1 MLDLSDDTLVVFVSD
16 SHIGGDRGC
25 DGFESPDELEA
36 LFVELADREGPVELI
51 LAGDFFDFLQI
62 GEVADGKNRASM
74 TIERP
79 EYRDLF
85 AALKRFREAAGKR
98 VIYLPGNHDAE
109 SFWNEEIQET
119 LRERGLVDEFAYY
132 YLASVET
139 GGGRRV
145 VYCEHGNQFDP
156 ENSVG
161 DYHDP
166 LDTPLGHHVVM
177 DGTRRIAPYGEISP
191 GLDLSE
197 IKMVYPL
204 VAIPAWI
211 VSRYFYHW
219 SGKVARYLLAPLL
232 VAFAIY
238 KVVAFLISRATNGQ
252 ASLLFG
258 SYRELPQIH
267 QVFLDTTLFLLL
279 LLGIFAIFFLVARHA
294 VRKTLRA
301 VSPGG
306 TPHYSPAEASQSKV
320 KDVLAGDAR
329 PPMDP
334 SFDPTTADIFVSGH
348 THLPSLAE
356 TERPD
361 GSKAVLVNSGCF
373 LRQLQPIT
381 PRPKGPPIFVSKFVL
396 THVRVFARE
405 GLLRVEL
412 WEQPKP
418 ARQTLTRIERLVSIG
433 RRPPQPPAGAK
444 ARLMASATL

>member
-1 MLDLSDDTLVVFVSD
+1 MLEVSGDTLVVFVSD

-25 DGFESPDELEA
+25 DGFESPKELEA
-36 LFVELADREGPVELI
+36 LFVELAGREGPVELI

-62 GEVADGKNRASM
+62 GKVPKGEDRASL
-74 TIERP
+74 TIDRS
-79 EYRDLF
+79 EYRELF
-85 AALKRFREAAGKR
+85 AALKRFRAEPGKR

-109 SFWNEEIQET
+109 SFWNKEIQET

-139 GGGRRV
+139 GGGQRV

-161 DYHDP
+161 DYLDP

-177 DGTRRIAPYGEISP
+177 DGTRRIAPFGEISS

-211 VSRYFYHW
+211 ASRYFYNLA
-219 SGKVARYLLAPLL
+219 GKVASYLLVPLI
-232 VAFAIY
+232 VAYAVY
-238 KVVAFLISRATNGQ
+238 KVIAFLISRATDGK

-258 SYRELPQIH
+258 SYRELPQVH
-267 QVFLDTTLFLLL
+267 QAFLDTVLFLLL
-279 LLGIFAIFFLVARHA
+279 VLGIFGVFFLVVRHA
-294 VRKTLRA
+294 VHKTLRA

-306 TPHYSPAEASQSKV
+306 TPHYSPAEASQKRIRA
-320 KDVLAGDAR
+320 VLAGEAR

-334 SFDPTTADIFVSGH
+334 AFDPTTADVFVSGH

-356 TERPD
+356 MERTD
-361 GSKAVLVNSGCF
+361 GSKSVLVNSGCF

-381 PRPKGPPIFVSKFVL
+381 PRLKGPPIFVSRFVL
-396 THVRVFARE
+396 THVRVFAQGE
-405 GLLRVEL
+405 KLRVEL

-418 ARQTLTRIERLVSIG
+418 AGQTLTRIERLVSIG
-433 RRPPQPPAGAK
+433 RRPQPPAGAK
-444 ARLMASATL
+444 LRLVASATV

>member
-1 MLDLSDDTLVVFVSD
+1 MELSGDALVVFVSD
-16 SHIGGDRGC
+16 SHIGGDPYC
-25 DGFESPDELEA
+25 DGFEAADELEA
-36 LFVELADREGPVELI
+36 LFVDLAGHEGPVELI

-62 GEVADGKNRASM
+62 GEVPKGKDRASL

-109 SFWNEEIQET
+109 SFWNPEIQAT

-132 YLASVET
+132 FLASVET
-139 GGGRRV
+139 GGGSGV
-145 VYCEHGNQFDP
+145 IYCEHGNQFDSS
-156 ENSVG
+156 NSVG
-161 DYHDP
+161 DYRDP
-166 LDTPLGHHVVM
+166 LDTPVGYHVVM
-177 DGTRRIAPYGEISP
+177 DGTRRIAPWGEILP

-211 VSRYFYHW
+211 ASRYFYNLA
-219 SGKVARYLLAPLL
+219 GKVVDYLLVPLL
-232 VAFAIY
+232 VAYGIY
-238 KVVAFLISRATNGQ
+238 KVGAYAVARATGGNV
-252 ASLLFG
+252 SLIFG

-267 QVFLDTTLFLLL
+267 QVFLDTVLFLLVT
-279 LLGIFAIFFLVARHA
+279 LGIFGIFFLVARHA
-294 VRKTLRA
+294 IRKTLRA

-306 TPHYSPAEASQSKV
+306 TPHYSPAEVSQNKIREI
-320 KDVLAGDAR
+320 LAGEAR

-334 SFDPTTADIFVSGH
+334 TFDPTTADVFVSGH

-361 GSKAVLVNSGCF
+361 GSRAVLVNSGCF
-373 LRQLQPIT
+373 LRQLQPIA
-381 PRPKGPPIFVSKFVL
+381 PRLKGPPIFVSKFVL

-405 GLLRVEL
+405 GQLRIEL

-418 ARQTLTRIERLVSIG
+418 AGQTLTRIERLVSIG
-433 RRPPQPPAGAK
+433 RRPPQPHADSKP
-444 ARLMASATL
+444 RLVASATL